1 MQTTAKT
8 ANRQTTVRKINVKF
22 IMQVISFALIF
33 LFRFIPAPAGLTADS
48 MQMIGIFV
56 GMLLLWNF
64 AGIGWTSLLCMT
76 TIVVF
81 QIMTQT
87 EVFANGL
94 GNWVNS
100 FLYAFFMI
108 SYVMAQTGLSKR
120 IAIWSVSNK
129 FASRGPWTFIIIFLF
144 ASVFLSAF
152 MSQTA
157 ALLVFIPIA
166 EELFKELGLKKGD
179 RLPQMIILGL
189 AMCVG
194 IGSSM
199 TPIGHAIVLIPLTF
213 LARDTNINI
222 DVLSYSIIGIVTGV
236 LVFATFILIYK
247 FFYRPDV
254 RPLQN
259 FDSKKLRGELPPMS
273 KQEKIAAVVFVSV
286 IAIWIVQGTIG
297 NVFPAFGAY
306 MSSLGNAIPAFIG
319 VILLCLINVD
329 GKPVMDFKVASTQGV
344 PWNTLIFNAAVL
356 VLSAALVQDKL
367 GITKYFAKIVGPIV
381 GDFSSFLFVLVAM
394 FLLVMLKQFVSS
406 TIMAT
411 VFYSLLIPLAITL
424 GNVNVAA
431 LTVLIAA
438 GASYAWS
445 TPPSTIPMALAG
457 GSGWVDLRIMLKYGL
472 ALALVGVVVLSFV
485 GYPLASIIFK

>member
-152 MSQTA
+152 MSPNRS
-157 ALLVFIPIA
+157 FISIY
-166 EELFKELGLKKGD
+166 
-179 RLPQMIILGL
+179 
-189 AMCVG
+189 
-194 IGSSM
+194 
-199 TPIGHAIVLIPLTF
+199 
-213 LARDTNINI
+213 TN
-222 DVLSYSIIGIVTGV
+222 
-236 LVFATFILIYK
+236 
-247 FFYRPDV
+247 
-254 RPLQN
+254 
-259 FDSKKLRGELPPMS
+259 
-273 KQEKIAAVVFVSV
+273 
-286 IAIWIVQGTIG
+286 
-297 NVFPAFGAY
+297 
-306 MSSLGNAIPAFIG
+306 
-319 VILLCLINVD
+319 C
-329 GKPVMDFKVASTQGV
+329 
-344 PWNTLIFNAAVL
+344 
-356 VLSAALVQDKL
+356 
-367 GITKYFAKIVGPIV
+367 
-381 GDFSSFLFVLVAM
+381 
-394 FLLVMLKQFVSS
+394 
-406 TIMAT
+406 
-411 VFYSLLIPLAITL
+411 
-424 GNVNVAA
+424 
-431 LTVLIAA
+431 
-438 GASYAWS
+438 
-445 TPPSTIPMALAG
+445 
-457 GSGWVDLRIMLKYGL
+457 
-472 ALALVGVVVLSFV
+472 
-485 GYPLASIIFK
+485 